1 MKKKLLTIMAVSTLT
16 LSLAGCG
23 SNDTSNVTTTATTET
38 VTTEATTAA
47 PTEEDTTE
55 ASTTEAPTEAETPQ
69 GTIDDLA
76 QYLLDQGV
84 VTGSTEEPLYT
95 YIGAINGFKYLDSD
109 VEVYEYDMT
118 SDTYQEIVNTNSV
131 SGLTV
136 SAINGPYVLIFS
148 NGNVDQ
154 AVIDSFNAFK

>member
-1 MKKKLLTIMAVSTLT
+1 MKKSGKI
-16 LSLAGCG
+16 LSVCGVVLAAGAICG
-23 SNDTSNVTTTATTET
+23 SVLYINQKDAVKTSTSSVE
-38 VTTEATTAA
+38 VL
-47 PTEEDTTE
+47 
-55 ASTTEAPTEAETPQ
+55 TEAPTEAETPQ

-84 VTGSTEEPLYT
+84 VAGSTEEPLYT

>member
-1 MKKKLLTIMAVSTLT
+1 MRKKLLTIMTISTLA

-23 SNDTSNVTTTATTET
+23 SNATSNATTTATTET
-38 VTTEATTAA
+38 VTTEAATAA

-55 ASTTEAPTEAETPQ
+55 ASTTEAETPQ

-84 VTGSTEEPLYT
+84 VTGSTEETFYT

>member
-1 MKKKLLTIMAVSTLT
+1 MKKKLLTIITISTLA

-23 SNDTSNVTTTATTET
+23 SNDTSNATTTATTET

-84 VTGSTEEPLYT
+84 VTGSTEETFYT
-95 YIGAINGFKYLDSD
+95 YIGAIDGFKYLDSD